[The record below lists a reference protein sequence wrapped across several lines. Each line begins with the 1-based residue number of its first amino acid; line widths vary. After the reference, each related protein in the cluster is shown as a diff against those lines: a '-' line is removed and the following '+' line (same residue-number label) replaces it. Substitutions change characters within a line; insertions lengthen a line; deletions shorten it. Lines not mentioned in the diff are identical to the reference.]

1 MGKGFSLIEMLIA
14 IVILAAIL
22 LGMVPA
28 FTTLISDIPRSHRVA
43 QANTSLLN
51 MLEHLHKDID
61 AAEGLPQSF
70 AGHTA
75 NDRLLLIESADD
87 VLAYQ
92 LKPGQ
97 VLRRSLKYP
106 QQAGG
111 EGATAWPIPNAGVEW
126 HVWKKGNKGYALEVK
141 THVGC
146 NVGGR
151 MEKKMANSH
160 LYFVGAFREV
170 SK

>member
-1 MGKGFSLIEMLIA
+1 MRKGFSLIEMLTV
-14 IVILAAIL
+14 IVVLAAIL
-22 LGMVPA
+22 LAIVPA
-28 FTTLISDIPRSHRVA
+28 FTTLISDIPRSYRVA

-51 MLEHLHKDID
+51 MLEHLRKDID
-61 AAEGLPQSF
+61 AAKGLPQSF
-70 AGHTA
+70 GGHTV
-75 NDRLLLIESADD
+75 NDSLLLIESADD

-92 LKPGQ
+92 LKPDQ
-97 VLRRSLKYP
+97 VLRQSLKDP

-111 EGATAWPIPNAGVEW
+111 EGTTVWSIPNARVEW
-126 HVWKKGNKGYALEVK
+126 HVWKKGNKGYAVEVK
-141 THVGC
+141 THIGH

-151 MEKKMANSH
+151 LEKKMANSH